1 MTQEHKEF
9 LTFYQS
15 LKFTSEEDRALACWT
30 ESRKVALEDAIKACR
45 CPENCENPEGAVY
58 MNYCAGLIEK
68 FL

>member
-9 LTFYQS
+9 LEFFKA
-15 LKFTSEEDRALACWT
+15 LKFTSEEDRALA
-30 ESRKVALEDAIKACR
+30 RRVALEDAAKACR